1 MANLAP
7 GIETIERDPPAPI
20 GSVNS
25 TLAETSLNDERP
37 EDENYDGSTSEG
49 ERFGQNKEQGNGSTS
64 EGERFSQNDEEPGEN
79 HNLTSQSL
87 SYANTLRVVKVIS
100 LLLIGV
106 IALFGMIFSKIS
118 FVSITTRMYSLYTYP
133 GSSQDDE
140 TLTSNKLAIFFQLVV
155 ILVIPEIVSLG
166 HCLIRGFLGKSSNTF
181 PWPNWKSIV
190 LVSS

>member
-7 GIETIERDPPAPI
+7 GIETIERDPPTPI

-25 TLAETSLNDERP
+25 TLVETSLNDERR

-49 ERFGQNKEQGNGSTS
+49 KKFGQNKEQGNGLTS
-64 EGERFSQNDEEPGEN
+64 EGERSEQTDEEQGEN
-79 HNLTSQSL
+79 DNLTSQSL
-87 SYANTLRVVKVIS
+87 SYANTLRVVKAIS

-140 TLTSNKLAIFFQLVV
+140 SNKSAIFFQLVV